1 MSRSETEL
9 ALVQGKPLGFQGGW
23 FALRASISVAF
34 PLACDDFSNMSF
46 RLATFCLLVV
56 FASVGGGL
64 VPLVRVVTHIRM
76 QVYLSF
82 SAGVML
88 GSALLHMLPESAEIG
103 GPQVIVWSLPGL
115 LTLFMVERFF
125 SYHHHEFEEPGGEP
139 ADDHTHHHEHAHDH
153 SHDHSKHSHAQE
165 KPISG
170 RYHWKAA
177 ATGLALHSLLGGV
190 ALASAEAA
198 SSGQS
203 DWSMASGVFLATLLH
218 KPADALTITSLM
230 KRGRTGSMLA
240 HLVNLVFA
248 LMIPLGAIL
257 FQVGQLWLT
266 MLPSHSIQSVT
277 GAALAFSAGTFLCIS
292 LSDLLPELHF
302 HSHDRVKLSIAL
314 IAGILL
320 MSLVAFVGD

>member
-1 MSRSETEL
+1 MS
-9 ALVQGKPLGFQGGW
+9 
-23 FALRASISVAF
+23 LRLTI
-34 PLACDDFSNMSF
+34 
-46 RLATFCLLVV
+46 FCLLVV

-103 GPQVIVWSLPGL
+103 GPQVIAWSLPGL

-125 SYHHHEFEEPGGEP
+125 SYHHHEFEESGE
-139 ADDHTHHHEHAHDH
+139 AGNDSDHAHEHHHDHNQDHAHTHDHHVH
-153 SHDHSKHSHAQE
+153 E
-165 KPISG
+165 KPIPG

-198 SSGQS
+198 SAQA
-203 DWSMASGVFLATLLH
+203 DWSIASGVFLATLLH

-230 KRGRTGSMLA
+230 TRGRTGSLLA

-257 FQVGQLWLT
+257 FQIGQSRLT
-266 MLPSHSIQSVT
+266 MLPSHSIQTVT

-302 HSHDRVKLSIAL
+302 HSHDRVKLSLAL
-314 IAGILL
+314 IAGVLL
-320 MSLVAFVGD
+320 MTLVAFMGE